1 MASLATPHVRHVRIT
16 LRKVLG
22 VVLAHPQDF
31 VEGQLTCLEPGDVL
45 YFGAKKPSKTRP
57 FPIKTVVIWVLG
69 WYKHLLKLTC
79 PPKKGNHFKRKGSS
93 SSSFV
98 FRWQAI
104 NFWGS
109 RIVSSQNKLLLLQ
122 LYNPEHF
129 FLESNRSFGW
139 WFSLCDFHVGLWLT
153 LLVSAG
159 QKLTSNFKRV
169 LIIQPKQ

>member
-22 VVLAHPQDF
+22 VVLAHPHDF

-45 YFGAKKPSKTRP
+45 FFGVKKPSKTRP

-79 PPKKGNHFKRKGSS
+79 PPAKGNHFKRKGSS
-93 SSSFV
+93 SSFV

-104 NFWGS
+104 SFWGS
-109 RIVSSQNKLLLLQ
+109 RIVSSQNELLLLQ
-122 LYNPEHF
+122 LYNPENF
-129 FLESNRSFGW
+129 SWNPKEALDDDFPFVMFMLGCGWLSWFLPVRN
-139 WFSLCDFHVGLWLT
+139 WLAT
-153 LLVSAG
+153 LKGS
-159 QKLTSNFKRV
+159 
-169 LIIQPKQ
+169 